1 VSRREDEFDEVERIA
16 VGAFGEPGQRL
27 FLLQISQRDRVL
39 TVKVEKGQV
48 AELATRLVEAM
59 ADTPPEPADPSTAR
73 MDLPVEPD
81 WSVGAIRLGFDA
93 GAARV
98 AVVLEELTTE
108 DDPDGASALILLSP
122 TQAGALAA
130 EVENLVSAG
139 RPACELCGYPLDP
152 SGHVCPRTNGHRPP
166 KL

>member
-1 VSRREDEFDEVERIA
+1 MAREDEFDEVERIA

-27 FLLQISQRDRVL
+27 FLLQIRQQNRVL

-59 ADTPPEPADPSTAR
+59 ADTPTEPGDPATAR
-73 MDLPVEPD
+73 MEAEAEPD
-81 WSVGAIRLGFDA
+81 WSVGAIRLGFDT
-93 GAARV
+93 GAERV
-98 AVVLEELTTE
+98 ALVLEEFSTE
-108 DDPDGASALILLSP
+108 EDADTASALILLSP

-130 EVENLVSAG
+130 EVDTLVSSG

>member
-1 VSRREDEFDEVERIA
+1 MARDDEFDEVERVA

-27 FLLQISQRDRVL
+27 FLLQIQQRERVL

-48 AELATRLVEAM
+48 AELATRLVQAM
-59 ADTPPEPADPSTAR
+59 ADRPSEEPGDPTLAR
-73 MDLPVEPD
+73 LEEMTEPD
-81 WSVGAIRLGFDA
+81 WAVGSIRLGYDS
-93 GAARV
+93 GAERV
-98 AVVLEELTTE
+98 AVVLEEFNSEE
-108 DDPDGASALILLSP
+108 DAAPSSALILLSLV
-122 TQAGALAA
+122 QAGALAA
-130 EVENLVSAG
+130 EVANLVAAG